1 MIFRDGDNNFEIK
14 VETTTTRYHTTTI
27 EITWNAWWMGERVGG

>member
-14 VETTTTRYHTTTI
+14 VETTTTRYHITTI
-27 EITWNAWWMGERVGG
+27 